1 MEFITSEPSQHVKWN
16 NKQNLL
22 KMKNDIDVSVVMS
35 VYNGAKYL
43 RESIE
48 SILSQKEVNFEFII
62 VNDGSTDESGDII
75 AEYAARDN
83 RLRVLEQKNMGLTHS
98 LIIGCNLA
106 KGEFI
111 ARQDVG
117 DKSLDGRLIKQLDYL
132 KSNKQLSLVSCF
144 SIFKGPYNLELYR
157 IKRKESPEEATNILK
172 KTNIT
177 NIQGLSHHGTAMFRR
192 KDYRSVGGYR
202 KHFYFAQDLDLWLR
216 LTDIGLLGFVKEYLY
231 EANIFFSSIGSVH
244 REKQIQLANLA
255 IELSRL
261 REKDLN
267 ESLLLKKASMIRPSP
282 KQTHYLERIKFFY
295 FFLSCILKRINL
307 CEIRIL
313 ISKLLNNNA
322 LGRTHFKE

>member
-1 MEFITSEPSQHVKWN
+1 MSYSV
-16 NKQNLL
+16 
-22 KMKNDIDVSVVMS
+22 DVSVVMS

-48 SILSQKEVNFEFII
+48 SILSQKEVDFEFII
-62 VNDGSTDESGDII
+62 VNDGSTDESSDII
-75 AEYAARDN
+75 AEYSALDN
-83 RLRVLEQKNMGLTHS
+83 RIRVLEQKNMGLTLS
-98 LIIGCNLA
+98 LIIGCDLA

-117 DKSLDGRLIKQLDYL
+117 DKSLDGRFIKQLDYF
-132 KSNKQLSLVSCF
+132 KSNKNLSLVSCF

-157 IKRKESPEEATNILK
+157 VKREESPEEVTNILK
-172 KTNIT
+172 NSNIT
-177 NIQGLSHHGTAMFRR
+177 DIQGLSHHGTAMFRR

-244 REKQIQLANLA
+244 REKQIQLANFA

-261 REKDLN
+261 RKNNLN
-267 ESLLLKKASMIRPSP
+267 ESLLLKKASMVKPSP
-282 KQTHYLERIKFFY
+282 KQTHYVERIKFFY

-307 CEIRIL
+307 CKIRIL
-313 ISKLLNNNA
+313 IANFLNNNI
-322 LGRTHFKE
+322 LRRTHFKE